1 MAKVKCI
8 INGHQNI
15 ILFKPVQK
23 ESKMEIPGISPL
35 SGQPTLTNPLSQESL
50 LEGRVT
56 PAQSNSET
64 QNTVTAS
71 EQPST
76 TISNAGVV
84 EEAQE
89 AQESGF
95 NPDNPGGSIDITA

>member
-1 MAKVKCI
+1 
-8 INGHQNI
+8 
-15 ILFKPVQK
+15 
-23 ESKMEIPGISPL
+23 MEIPGISPL

-50 LEGRVT
+50 LEGRVA

-71 EQPST
+71 EKPST

>member
-1 MAKVKCI
+1 
-8 INGHQNI
+8 
-15 ILFKPVQK
+15 
-23 ESKMEIPGISPL
+23 MEIPGISPL

-50 LEGRVT
+50 LQGRVT
-56 PAQSNSET
+56 PDKNGSET

-71 EQPST
+71 ERSST
-76 TISNAGVV
+76 TISNIDVV
-84 EEAQE
+84 EEAQK